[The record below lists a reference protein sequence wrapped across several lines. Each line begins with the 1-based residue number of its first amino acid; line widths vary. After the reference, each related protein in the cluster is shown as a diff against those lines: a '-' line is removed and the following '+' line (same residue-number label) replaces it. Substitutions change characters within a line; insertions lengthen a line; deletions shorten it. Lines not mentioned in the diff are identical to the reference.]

1 MKKLVYLFILS
12 LAITSCSS
20 DSETTQETQKK
31 SLDLAQKWDWVTTSG
46 GIAGITITP
55 LTTGKNYTLIFKEN
69 NSYSLLE
76 NGIEIANGMY
86 SLTMKES
93 IYNHEMESFI
103 TFQNSKFPVG
113 NGIINTDEGKT
124 TMSISD
130 NVFDG
135 FSSSFKRIE

>member
-1 MKKLVYLFILS
+1 MKKLVYLFILY

-113 NGIINTDEGKT
+113 NGIINTDEGKI

-135 FSSSFKRIE
+135 FSSSFKKIE

>member
-20 DSETTQETQKK
+20 DGETTQETQKK

-113 NGIINTDEGKT
+113 NGIINTDEGKI
-124 TMSISD
+124 TMIISD

>member
-1 MKKLVYLFILS
+1 MKKLVYLFILY

-103 TFQNSKFPVG
+103 TFQNSKFLIR
-113 NGIINTDEGKT
+113 N
-124 TMSISD
+124 SR
-130 NVFDG
+130 
-135 FSSSFKRIE
+135 KRIIQHSTFNIQHLNNHG

>member
-1 MKKLVYLFILS
+1 MKKLVDLFILS
-12 LAITSCSS
+12 LVITSCSS
-20 DSETTQETQKK
+20 DGETTQETQKK
-31 SLDLAQKWDWVTTSG
+31 NLDLAEKWDWVTTSG
-46 GIAGITITP
+46 GIAGISITP

-69 NSYSLLE
+69 DSYSLLE
-76 NGIEIANGMY
+76 NGIEIAKGTY

-93 IYNHEMESFI
+93 IYNHKMESFI

-113 NGIINTDEGKT
+113 NGIINTDDSKT

-130 NVFDG
+130 NFYDG

>member
-12 LAITSCSS
+12 LAITSCKS

-46 GIAGITITP
+46 GIAGISITP

-69 NSYSLLE
+69 DSYSLLE
-76 NGIEIANGMY
+76 NGIEIANGTY

-93 IYNHEMESFI
+93 INNHEMESFI
-103 TFQNSKFPVG
+103 TFQNLKFPVG